1 MHLLMVG
8 TTAPS
13 HVYPGLAVIAE
24 LVRRGHR
31 VTYAVGERLAPLV
44 APTGADV
51 LAHRSLLPTA
61 DEHWPQDVA
70 QARHVFLDEQVAV
83 LPLLE
88 EQARPDA
95 VLYDIGGYA
104 GRVAARRWDV
114 PAVQLS
120 PAYVAWDGYEEDM
133 AEHEAAVAAG
143 PSGRRFAAALR
154 DWLDAHGVT
163 DDGEAFVGRPSA
175 CVVLVPRVLQP
186 HADRVDPDRYVFAG
200 PCPDPSR
207 LTGWAPPPGDD
218 RPLVY
223 VGLGTAYTD
232 RPDLYRLCLQVLGE
246 DHRVVLASGK
256 VDPADLG
263 PLPRGAVVARVQPQL
278 DVLAHADLF
287 ITHAGMGGAGEALWS
302 GVPTVAVP
310 QAVDQFLNAETLE
323 RIGAGVRL
331 GAIEPAALRS
341 AVAAAR
347 ACAGRVRALQG
358 EVRTTGGPVPAAD
371 AVERLAT
378 G

>member
-1 MHLLMVG
+1 MRLLMVG

-13 HVYPGLAVIAE
+13 HVYPGLAVVAE
-24 LVRRGHR
+24 LVRRGHH

-44 APTGADV
+44 APTGAEV
-51 LAHRSLLPTA
+51 LAHPSLLPTA

-70 QARHVFLDEQVAV
+70 AAQHLFLDEQAAV
-83 LPLLE
+83 LPRLE
-88 EQARPDA
+88 QPPKPDA

-104 GRVAARRWDV
+104 GRVAARRWNV

-120 PAYVAWDGYEEDM
+120 PAYVAWDGYDEEM
-133 AEHEAAVAAG
+133 AAVDETAATPG
-143 PSGRRFAAALR
+143 GRRYAAALR
-154 DWLDAHGVT
+154 GWLDAHGVP
-163 DDGEAFVGRPSA
+163 DDGTAFLGRPSA

-223 VGLGTAYTD
+223 VSLGTAYTD
-232 RPDLYRLCLQVLGE
+232 RPDLYRLCLQALGQ
-246 DHRVVLASGK
+246 DHRIVLASGK

-263 PLPRGAVVARVQPQL
+263 PLPVGALVARVQPQL
-278 DVLAHADLF
+278 DVLAHAEVF
-287 ITHAGMGGAGEALWS
+287 ITHAGMGGAGEALWY

-323 RIGAGVRL
+323 RIGAGVQL
-331 GAIEPAALRS
+331 GAVEPDALRS

-347 ACAGRVRALQG
+347 GCAARVRELRE
-358 EVRTTGGPVPAAD
+358 EVRAGGGPVAAAD
-371 AVERLAT
+371 AVERLAA

>member
-1 MHLLMVG
+1 MNLLMVG

-13 HVYPGLAVIAE
+13 HIYPGLSVIAE
-24 LVRRGHR
+24 LLRRGHH

-51 LAHRSLLPTA
+51 LVHPSLLPAA

-70 QARHVFLDEQVAV
+70 AAQHLFLDEQAAV
-83 LPLLE
+83 LPRLVGL
-88 EQARPDA
+88 ARPDA

-120 PAYVAWDGYEEDM
+120 PTYVAWDGHEDDV
-133 AEHEAAVAAG
+133 AHQETAVT
-143 PSGRRFAAALR
+143 PGRLDYVRALR
-154 DWLDAHGVT
+154 GWLDAHGVP
-163 DDGEAFVGRPSA
+163 DDGEAFLGRPSA

-186 HADRVDPDRYVFAG
+186 RADRVDPDRYVFAG
-200 PCPDPSR
+200 PCPDLTR
-207 LTGWAPPPGDD
+207 LTGWTPPPGDD

-223 VGLGTAYTD
+223 VSLGTAYTD
-232 RPDLYRLCLQVLGE
+232 RPDLYRLFLQVLGE

-256 VDPADLG
+256 VDPAHLG
-263 PLPRGAVVARVQPQL
+263 PLPRGAVVDRVQPQL
-278 DVLAHADLF
+278 DVLAHADVF
-287 ITHAGMGGAGEALWS
+287 ITHAGMGGAAEALWN

-331 GAIEPAALRS
+331 GAAEPAALRA
-341 AVAAAR
+341 AVAAAHRCAPR
-347 ACAGRVRALQG
+347 ARALRE
-358 EVRTTGGPVPAAD
+358 EVRTTGGPAVAAD

-378 G
+378 R

>member
-24 LVRRGHR
+24 LVRRGHH

-44 APTGADV
+44 APTGAEV
-51 LAHRSLLPTA
+51 LAHPSLLPTA
-61 DEHWPQDVA
+61 DEHWPQDGSA
-70 QARHVFLDEQVAV
+70 ARHLFLDEQAAV
-83 LPLLE
+83 LPRLDGLP
-88 EQARPDA
+88 APDA

-120 PAYVAWDGYEEDM
+120 PAYVAWDGYEDDLPEL
-133 AEHEAAVAAG
+133 AEAAAT
-143 PSGRRFAAALR
+143 PSGRRYGGALR
-154 DWLDAHGVT
+154 HWLDAHGVP
-163 DDGEAFVGRPSA
+163 DDGEAFLGRPSA

-207 LTGWAPPPGDD
+207 VTGWAPPPGDD

-263 PLPRGAVVARVQPQL
+263 PLPAGALVARTQPQL
-278 DVLAHADLF
+278 DVLAHAEVF
-287 ITHAGMGGAGEALWS
+287 VTHAGMGGAGEALWY

-331 GAIEPAALRS
+331 GDVDAAGLRS
-341 AVAAAR
+341 AVTAAR
-347 ACAGRVRALQG
+347 ACAARARELRE
-358 EVRTTGGPVPAAD
+358 EVRGRGGPVRAAD